1 MPDKLGSYLKELR
14 GKESLRD
21 VSKRTNGKISHSYIA
36 DLEKGVSRRGN
47 KISPSPETLKVLS
60 KVYNTDYDKLM
71 KLAGYSDKDYKKKH
85 VDLADDDVVMSYEGK
100 PIPPEDL
107 EIIRRF
113 FRGGKNDK

>member
-1 MPDKLGSYLKELR
+1 MSDKLGSYLKELR

-21 VSKRTNGKISHSYIA
+21 VSKRTNGKISHSYIS

-113 FRGGKNDK
+113 FRGGKDDE